1 MTEYT
6 NDNTAYAPSARP
18 PEPDAHGQA
27 AMLLVESLIHGLV
40 DRKVISIGDAIE
52 FVDTAAE
59 VKAEIAFDLGD
70 SPETAD
76 RSLGMLRA
84 ISDSLKLDE
93 KP

>member
-6 NDNTAYAPSARP
+6 NDNHEYLASVRP

-40 DRKVISIGDAIE
+40 DHQVISVVSAIE
-52 FVDTAAE
+52 IVDAAAE

-76 RSLGMLRA
+76 RSLSMLTA
-84 ISDSLKLDE
+84 ISDSLRLDAAT
-93 KP
+93 